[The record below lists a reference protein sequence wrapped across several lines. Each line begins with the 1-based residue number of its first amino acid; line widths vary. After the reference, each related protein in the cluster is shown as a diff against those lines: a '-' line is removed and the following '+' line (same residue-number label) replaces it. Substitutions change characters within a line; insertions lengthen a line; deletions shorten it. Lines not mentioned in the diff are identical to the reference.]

1 MRRLTTCKLNNIIII
16 IIIIIIVFVVVVVV
30 VVVVVILTQDEV
42 RGSSKIRKDDLER
55 SSVQKLAWNNKLLDH
70 YKAVI
75 IINNEFRM
83 A

>member
-1 MRRLTTCKLNNIIII
+1 MRRLTTCKLDNIIII
-16 IIIIIIVFVVVVVV
+16 SIIIIIVFVIVVVI
-30 VVVVVILTQDEV
+30 VVVVILTQDEV